1 MATLPILSH
10 VYGGVL
16 VASADALLRDQIV
29 TKLNT
34 NRWPVL
40 SAQGGADALGK
51 LETSECDVI
60 LLDRRLPDLDADEL
74 IAIIRSRYPGV
85 EVLELDPKNGS
96 VLAQTTVPTAG
107 AMRVFRALET
117 LPGFGQKESVV
128 SASAERVQQQL
139 SAISSEILPGFLG
152 STEAMAKIA
161 RMVRLV
167 APRNTT
173 VLITG
178 PTG

>member
-85 EVLELDPKNGS
+85 EVLELDPNSGS
-96 VLAQTTVPTAG
+96 LAQTKVPTAG

-128 SASAERVQQQL
+128 AGSAECREQQL
-139 SAISSEILPGFLG
+139 SA
-152 STEAMAKIA
+152 
-161 RMVRLV
+161 
-167 APRNTT
+167 
-173 VLITG
+173 
-178 PTG
+178 